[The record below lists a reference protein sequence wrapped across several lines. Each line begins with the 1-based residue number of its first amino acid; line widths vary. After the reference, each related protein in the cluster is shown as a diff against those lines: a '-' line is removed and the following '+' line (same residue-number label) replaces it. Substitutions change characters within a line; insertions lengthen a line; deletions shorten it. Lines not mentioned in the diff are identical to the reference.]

1 MTNDKLFLNNFA
13 VSIKSSN
20 NDIISDKYLGY
31 YLSNKYKN
39 INLKSLKN
47 FRIHIPPIEV
57 QEEIVNYIDE
67 NNKKIKKLNKEIED
81 LNYKSS
87 LWFINVD

>member
-1 MTNDKLFLNNFA
+1 
-13 VSIKSSN
+13 
-20 NDIISDKYLGY
+20 
-31 YLSNKYKN
+31 
-39 INLKSLKN
+39 LKSLKN

-67 NNKKIKKLNKEIED
+67 NNEKIKKLNKEIED
-81 LNYKSS
+81 LNNKSS